1 MPGHEDTKQAW
12 RARCQILGILTLDE
26 PVQHTFILQYVTVCK
41 CNTYFNRKKQ
51 ILILEELVQHTCVLL
66 QFIRIHNTI
75 INVHKLLNFFFG

>member
-41 CNTYFNRKKQ
+41 CNTYFNRKK
-51 ILILEELVQHTCVLL
+51 LILGELVQHTCGVLL
-66 QFIRIHNTI
+66 DFICIDNTI
-75 INVHKLLNFFFG
+75 IKCT